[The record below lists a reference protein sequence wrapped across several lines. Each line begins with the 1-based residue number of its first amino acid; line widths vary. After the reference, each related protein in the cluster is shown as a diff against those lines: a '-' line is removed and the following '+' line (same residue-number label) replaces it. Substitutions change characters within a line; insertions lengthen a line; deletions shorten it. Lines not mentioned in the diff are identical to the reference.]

1 MPQRNEPISQ
11 SGHQYKQ
18 PASDKTMH
26 KMLMFAYYFPP
37 MNESG
42 AQRPFRF
49 SKYLRIFDVLTQVVM
64 ASDDGKTNAVLLNE
78 NYTDKV
84 AEPTKLITVLARIVQ
99 RLLPYN
105 DQLTWVPYAIA
116 AAERVLADGD
126 VFAMLSTSP
135 PSATHIAAFLLKR
148 RYGIRWIADLRDPI
162 YQNPFRRGRVAG
174 WWDHF
179 IEWLV
184 ITYADGIVGNT
195 AGAVEELKKRY
206 SRFSSKIFLIWN
218 GYDPEEE
225 LTALPISNQKH
236 LVLTHAG
243 SLYSG
248 RHPGQLLASLSRL
261 ITQGVLSQDHIRVRL
276 IGYINLEEPW
286 VAHYNFRSILG
297 EPWLE
302 CVNRVLPRQEALNAI
317 ATSNYLLLFDINERG
332 VGLQVPA
339 KLFEYI
345 RIGRPILAF
354 TTPGSPT
361 EYILSRSGIPHT
373 CIYQNS
379 TDEETDNRLLFFLRF
394 SSEPVSPS
402 EWFRKE
408 FDAAVQTKILA
419 SMLGV
424 V

>member
-1 MPQRNEPISQ
+1 MPQRNEPISK
-11 SGHQYKQ
+11 SGYQYKQ
-18 PASDKTMH
+18 PASDKVMH

-42 AQRPFRF
+42 AQRPKRF
-49 SKYLRIFDVLTQVVM
+49 AKYLSTFCVSTQVVM
-64 ASDDGKTNAVLLNE
+64 ASDDGGNGAVLRNE
-78 NYTDKV
+78 VSTEKV
-84 AEPTKLITVLARIVQ
+84 SESIGLADFTARVIQ

-105 DQLTWVPYAIA
+105 DQLTWVPHAVA
-116 AAERVLADGD
+116 TAERVLAGGD

-162 YQNPFRRGRVAG
+162 YRNPFRPGRVAG
-174 WWDHF
+174 WWDY
-179 IEWLV
+179 IVEWLV
-184 ITYADGIVGNT
+184 ITYADGVIGNT
-195 AGAVEELKKRY
+195 AGAVKELKKRY
-206 SRFSSKIFLIWN
+206 PRFAGKIRLIWN

-225 LTALPISNQKH
+225 LTALPIANQEY

-243 SLYSG
+243 SLYGG

-261 ITQGVLSQDHIRVRL
+261 ITCGVLSQDRIRVRL

-297 EPWLE
+297 KPWLE
-302 CVNRVLPRQEALNAI
+302 CVDRVLPRQEALNAI

-332 VGLQVPA
+332 VGLQLPA

-354 TTPGSPT
+354 TTSGSPT

-379 TDEETDNRLLFFLRF
+379 TDEETDNRLLSFLQF
-394 SSEPVSPS
+394 SSESVSPS
-402 EWFRKE
+402 EWFQKE
-408 FDAAVQTKILA
+408 FNVAVQTKKLA
-419 SMLGV
+419 SMLDV